1 MIAVAICVPHTA
13 RVPRMMSPEA
23 PLKTRHLFPSL
34 TGQSTQQHQDH
45 SSERHGTHPT
55 GQTVRGDTTLPL
67 QVHGKL
73 SQVGTAEWRKMGPE
87 ARKHIRQRH
96 PRFLRFGLGNNIS
109 PSSSPQVRTTVPTQP
124 WPSRATGLPSPR
136 APNPTSTRDL
146 LPSGRQEN
154 KDRAYINLYTWGAGA
169 FNFNKT

>member
-1 MIAVAICVPHTA
+1 MITVALCVPHTA

-45 SSERHGTHPT
+45 SSESHGTHHT
-55 GQTVRGDTTLPL
+55 EQTVRGDTTLPL

-87 ARKHIRQRH
+87 ARKHIRQHH

-109 PSSSPQVRTTVPTQP
+109 PSLSPQVRTAVPTQP
-124 WPSRATGLPSPR
+124 WPALSSIPACPKSHLHQR
-136 APNPTSTRDL
+136 PTALRKTRKQR
-146 LPSGRQEN
+146 SGIH
-154 KDRAYINLYTWGAGA
+154 KSLHMGGGGI
-169 FNFNKT
+169 

>member
-34 TGQSTQQHQDH
+34 TGQSTQHQDH

-55 GQTVRGDTTLPL
+55 VQTVRGDTTLPL
-67 QVHGKL
+67 QVHRKL
-73 SQVGTAEWRKMGPE
+73 SQVGTAEWRKMWPE

-124 WPSRATGLPSPR
+124 WPSRATDGASI
-136 APNPTSTRDL
+136 PTCPKSHLHQRPTALRKTRKQR
-146 LPSGRQEN
+146 SGIHKSLHMGGR
-154 KDRAYINLYTWGAGA
+154 GV
-169 FNFNKT
+169 